1 MSISLCFTAIHQKLE
16 SDGTEKVEGS
26 MTQRLENVLNSKII
40 KKLVL
45 VRINKH
51 RDTHT
56 HSHSEKETSGCP
68 LLDVNLT
75 DVMKD

>member
-1 MSISLCFTAIHQKLE
+1 MSISLYITAIHQKLE

-45 VRINKH
+45 VHINKH

-56 HSHSEKETSGCP
+56 HPFSQLERDLWFSPAGC
-68 LLDVNLT
+68 
-75 DVMKD
+75 